1 MGLAEVIKLV
11 SLCWLIYS
19 LCSWLAVGGI
29 DSAER
34 LLWAIAIAIFLI
46 R

>member
-1 MGLAEVIKLV
+1 MIAVA

-19 LCSWLAVGGI
+19 LTHWLAVGGV

-34 LLWAIAIAIFLI
+34 LLWAVVIAIFLV

>member
-1 MGLAEVIKLV
+1 MIALA
-11 SLCWLIYS
+11 SLCWLLYS
-19 LCSWLAVGGI
+19 LTTWLAVGGV

-34 LLWAIAIAIFLI
+34 LLWAILIAIFTI

>member
-1 MGLAEVIKLV
+1 MIALA
-11 SLCWLIYS
+11 SLSWLLYS

-34 LLWAIAIAIFLI
+34 LLWAIVIAIFLV

>member
-1 MGLAEVIKLV
+1 MIALA

-19 LCSWLAVGGI
+19 LTTWLAVGGI

-34 LLWAIAIAIFLI
+34 LLWAILIAIFLV